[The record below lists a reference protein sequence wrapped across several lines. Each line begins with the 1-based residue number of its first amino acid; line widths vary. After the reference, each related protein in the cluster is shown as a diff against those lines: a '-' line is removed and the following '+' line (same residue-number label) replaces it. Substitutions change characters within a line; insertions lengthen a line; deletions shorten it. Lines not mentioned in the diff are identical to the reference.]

1 MTSEMKNQIFKTL
14 DLFDTKEFEEVK
26 KMKAFSYI
34 KDFKSVY
41 NEWRQAYLKCQGQHI
56 NISLE
61 EYCKDVERRAKD
73 EITQEQVKIA
83 ILMKRNNCKS
93 TKIAK
98 ETGIKYQKL
107 HAVFADARMHELL
120 EIKEKRNE
128 S

>member
-1 MTSEMKNQIFKTL
+1 MTDKMKNQIFKSL
-14 DLFDTKEFEEVK
+14 DLFDTKEFEEVQR
-26 KMKAFSYI
+26 MKAFSYI

-41 NEWRQAYLKCQGQHI
+41 NEWRQAYLKSKGQRI

-73 EITQEQVKIA
+73 EITQKQVKIA

-120 EIKEKRNE
+120 EIKEEK
-128 S
+128 